1 MCHVKSPIHR
11 LSDCPNPEEP
21 KYYYYCFPVPSMYCC
36 CCCCCPDVG
45 PLRTLRGQHRGDATH
60 GGLGANNNS
69 DVSGNDSTV
78 FAGRASV
85 GARSGKMQTQS
96 FAEAGGTEAPMDYC
110 YCTYTLLQQTFDHL
124 RFDYTRLKIIFKNK
138 RGVGRF
144 QFSFVLHRS
153 KLSHV
158 SIMKGAWCVTG
169 NAEAGN
175 FC

>member
-11 LSDCPNPEEP
+11 LSDCPPSPEQP
-21 KYYYYCFPVPSMYCC
+21 KYYYYSLPVPSMYCC

-60 GGLGANNNS
+60 GALGANNNS

-96 FAEAGGTEAPMDYC
+96 FAEAGGTQAPIESC
-110 YCTYTLLQQTFDHL
+110 HCLPCCSKPLTISVSTA
-124 RFDYTRLKIIFKNK
+124 
-138 RGVGRF
+138 RGWK
-144 QFSFVLHRS
+144 QFSKINVGMAHS
-153 KLSHV
+153 K
-158 SIMKGAWCVTG
+158 SIS
-169 NAEAGN
+169 
-175 FC
+175 FCIGLNWIM